1 MNGTFSSPRKLPTAC
16 IRGVQQRK
24 RTILNIILTGI
35 SLGIILLG
43 APRAPAVVNILTN
56 HNDLANTGE
65 NLQEHVL
72 TPHNVRV
79 GLFGKLFVTRLNG
92 VDYGQPLFVSH
103 VNITT
108 GPHPGVQ
115 NIIIATTSRDAVYA
129 INSDTGQ
136 VLWKRSLLKRFD
148 NASDTVKAQ
157 EKNPNWAAKNEPLE
171 DTPAIDLATG
181 VIYVECEETEKGP
194 GTHGQLHWIHVL
206 SSLRL
211 SNGKFY
217 AHQIKIS
224 ESGPRGQYIAGPTVR
239 KANGQLDHFY
249 GFEIT
254 FRYLTID
261 PVNHV
266 LYMACADPG
275 DIGPYNGWI
284 LGYGTV
290 KNQDG
295 NLPVKAVFSTT
306 PNGWAAGIWGGPIAV
321 DHAGNLFVETGNGTF
336 ETHLIAAPYRRR
348 LKVDSPHLRIPALG
362 DFGDAA
368 LKLIPDSDTRQ
379 HRDNPNGFGLHVAD
393 YFVPKD
399 ENLLLRAD
407 LDLGSSSPV
416 LLPTFVGD
424 KQHRHLLVIND
435 KQGIIYLLDRNDM
448 GGYHGGKKGD
458 GHSGH
463 NAMVQEL
470 RHATGSGFSTGAFF
484 AGPHRHSG
492 WIYYAEVA
500 DFAKAFL
507 IAHAHIRPQPVS
519 ESHDRFPYPG
529 STAEISANG
538 RRDGIVW
545 LLNRNNNR
553 LVAYR
558 ANDLRD
564 KLFDSSKGTGRDGLS
579 NKIVGR
585 EIDMNSTPTVADGRV
600 YVSTTQALNCYGLL
614 H

>member
-1 MNGTFSSPRKLPTAC
+1 MNGTFSNPRERPTAS
-16 IRGVQQRK
+16 IRGVQQCIRA
-24 RTILNIILTGI
+24 IFSIILGGMC
-35 SLGIILLG
+35 LGFMLMA
-43 APRAPAVVNILTN
+43 APRAQAAVNILIN
-56 HNDLANTGE
+56 HNTLANTGE

-72 TPHNVRV
+72 TPQNISR
-79 GLFGKLFVTRLNG
+79 GKFGKLFVTQLGG

-108 GPHPGVQ
+108 GPHRGVQ
-115 NIIIATTSRDAVYA
+115 NIILATTSRDTICA
-129 INSDTGQ
+129 INADDGQ
-136 VLWKRSLLKRFD
+136 VLWNRNLLKHFD
-148 NASDTVKAQ
+148 NASDTIKAQ
-157 EKNPNWAAKNEPLE
+157 EKNPNWAARNEPLE

-181 VIYVECEETEKGP
+181 VVYVECEETEKGP

-295 NLPVKAVFSTT
+295 NLPVKAVWSVT
-306 PNGWAAGIWGGPIAV
+306 PNGWAAGIWGGPIAI

-336 ETHLIAAPYRRR
+336 ETHLIAAPYRGR
-348 LKVDSPHLRIPALG
+348 LKVDSPNLQVPALG

-393 YFVPKD
+393 YFVPTN
-399 ENLLLRAD
+399 ENILLRTD
-407 LDLGSSSPV
+407 QDLGSSSPV
-416 LLPTFVGD
+416 LLPAFVGD
-424 KQHRHLLVIND
+424 RQHRHLLVIND
-435 KQGIIYLLDRNDM
+435 KPGTIYLLDRDDM

-458 GHSGH
+458 GHSGY
-463 NAMVQEL
+463 NAVVQTL
-470 RHATGSGFSTGAFF
+470 PHATGSGFSSGAFF
-484 AGPHRHSG
+484 AGSHRHSG
-492 WIYYAEVA
+492 WIYYAEVS

-507 IAHAHIRPQPVS
+507 ISHAHIKPQPVT
-519 ESHDRFPYPG
+519 ESRDRFPYPG
-529 STAEISANG
+529 STAEISAHG
-538 RRDGIVW
+538 TRHGIVW
-545 LLNRNNNR
+545 WLNRNKNR
-553 LVAYR
+553 MVAYR
-558 ANDLRD
+558 PDNFRTE
-564 KLFDSSKGTGRDGLS
+564 LFDSDRGTGRDGLS
-579 NKIVGR
+579 NKLVGR

-600 YVSTTQALNCYGLL
+600 YVSTTKALNCYGLL